1 MKVSVCC
8 EVLYNYEIEIPD
20 DVDDIESYCDSCDPV
35 YREICG
41 TMTDAHLNFTGRLVS
56 IVDSDTDEVYYT
68 D

>member
-20 DVDDIESYCDSCDPV
+20 DVDDIESYSDECDPV

-41 TMTDAHLNFTGRLVS
+41 VMVDAHVNFTGRLIS
-56 IVDSDTDEVYYT
+56 IVDSNTDEVYYT
-68 D
+68 V